1 MGTKKG
7 SARSPEQGQ
16 CQAARP
22 GQVVPRPR
30 LTGDETEALGGE
42 VTCSESQNQYV
53 GEEMP
58 QPWVLGNTLL
68 EKPKPS
74 SAAHG
79 PLLGIQDVL
88 QPLPRL

>member
-1 MGTKKG
+1 M
-7 SARSPEQGQ
+7 
-16 CQAARP
+16 
-22 GQVVPRPR
+22 
-30 LTGDETEALGGE
+30 
-42 VTCSESQNQYV
+42 TCSESQNQYV